1 MFPDILT
8 TSAVTVV
15 YVQNSALSF
24 SRLSAGWWLAR
35 RAKEIWRKNARLWLG
50 WLQSDGYLYHF
61 FHDTVWRSPR
71 QIGVNTGG
79 DLSRTRAAT
88 CKVSSIVKRNLY
100 GEHHAFQNRDLNVI
114 MDFVEGIWNHKSFA
128 TRLIF
133 DFTLISIRRNKG
145 ICSIHLNFWVKW
157 PDFGDVIP

>member
-1 MFPDILT
+1 MFRTRP
-8 TSAVTVV
+8 
-15 YVQNSALSF
+15 SF

-35 RAKEIWRKNARLWLG
+35 RAKEIWCKNARLWLG

-79 DLSRTRAAT
+79 ALSRTRAAT

-100 GEHHAFQNRDLNVI
+100 GEHHAFKNRDHLAEQLYMI
-114 MDFVEGIWNHKSFA
+114 MDFIEGILNHKTFA

-133 DFTLISIRRNKG
+133 ILPLYQNYKKQRHLFE
-145 ICSIHLNFWVKW
+145 ICIEIFWVKW